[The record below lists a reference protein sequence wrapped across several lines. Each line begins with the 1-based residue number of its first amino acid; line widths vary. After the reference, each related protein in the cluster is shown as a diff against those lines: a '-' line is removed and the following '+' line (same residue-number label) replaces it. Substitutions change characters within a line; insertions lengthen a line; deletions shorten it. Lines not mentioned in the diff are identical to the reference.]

1 MTWCCGADRRIC
13 NPEDADK
20 GRILNDS
27 IGVTRS
33 ANAPGP
39 TPKLLGPEM
48 AASKKKSFLNGSPR
62 ERSSRSEGIR
72 LTWSRCCSTHLRGRS
87 DRSCRRQSLAQ
98 TATQTSHPPQRS
110 LQILPARSA
119 QRPLPSQETQSKPDK
134 SFALSVPYPVSIQRT
149 HASILAARAT
159 EDVGSQF
166 RRCARRRR
174 ENPRAFRT
182 PRSRNRK
189 SL

>member
-1 MTWCCGADRRIC
+1 
-13 NPEDADK
+13 
-20 GRILNDS
+20 
-27 IGVTRS
+27 
-33 ANAPGP
+33 
-39 TPKLLGPEM
+39 M

-98 TATQTSHPPQRS
+98 TATQTIYPPQRS

-134 SFALSVPYPVSIQRT
+134 SFALSVPYPRFHPKNARVYSGS
-149 HASILAARAT
+149 ASHRRRRQP
-159 EDVGSQF
+159 SS
-166 RRCARRRR
+166 RRCARRRG
-174 ENPRAFRT
+174 ESARAFRT
-182 PRSRNRK
+182 PAQPKSKKPVSVAAQVEGRSGTAPRPTIPPTQH
-189 SL
+189 SLRAPHRTIGYFST